1 MPKSERETKA
11 GSRGNHP
18 PATKILLI
26 DDDGDFTDVLGK
38 FLRKHGYDAMGVNSG
53 REGIRVASALL
64 PDLVVCD
71 LDMPG
76 MGGYEVLARLRQDA
90 RLTEIPVVFLT
101 GHAAPDEIRHGMNL
115 GADDYLTKPLD
126 TNNILRAIEAR
137 LARARLWRLNQE
149 KQMER
154 AMQLFA
160 GVVHDLRDPLFVVLG
175 YTNLLRKGA
184 SPQPK
189 PENRGDE
196 ILDRMQQAI
205 SRMQTIV
212 SETLFLAKSKM
223 QRLPFDPSPFDLR
236 VLCEQVIADQ
246 DPDDR
251 TQFECGEK
259 ECAMIGDPLR
269 LRQALENLLANAL
282 KYSDEEVVVGLAKL
296 PHGYR
301 IEVKDRG
308 IGIPEPERER
318 VFEPFFRASNTGGK
332 PGHGL
337 GLSIVKTC
345 VEQFAG
351 QIEFASVMGKGTTF
365 KIELPASPPTSHRPG
380 AGSPPGSPPAGLRDA
395 ESAAEIFV
403 PTETSAGKPSKLRGI
418 IVDDD
423 PLVRDVLRE
432 LLNNSG
438 EISVVGEAGSLAQS
452 RQLVTQLK
460 PEVVFLDIGLPD
472 ASGFELLPLLG
483 PKTSVVFVTSAE
495 EYAIN
500 AFDSDAVD
508 YLLKPVSADR
518 LQRAL
523 KRCRQRT
530 AISLPAPSDARLGL
544 DDSFLVKTMT
554 EKKFIQVRA
563 VKSLVAYGEYSW
575 VHWDNGKGALLRKAL
590 KQWETELPENQF
602 VRIHRN
608 AIINLAFLERVER
621 LSSGRQQVYLRDSAE
636 PISVSLRLAPALNRK
651 LKEFKN
657 PERV

>member
-1 MPKSERETKA
+1 MSKSERESKTA
-11 GSRGNHP
+11 SGDNHP
-18 PATKILLI
+18 PAAKILLI
-26 DDDGDFTDVLGK
+26 DDDENITQVLGK
-38 FLRKHGYDAMGVNSG
+38 FLGKHEYDVTGVNSG

-76 MGGYEVLARLRQDA
+76 MDGYEVLASLRQDA
-90 RLTEIPVVFLT
+90 RLMEIPVVFLT
-101 GHAAPDEIRHGMNL
+101 GRAAPDQIRQGMNW

-126 TNNILRAIEAR
+126 PNNLLRAIEAR
-137 LARARLWRLNQE
+137 LARARLRRLNQE

-154 AMQLFA
+154 AIQLFA

-175 YTNLLRKGA
+175 YTNLLRQDA

-189 PENRGDE
+189 SDNRGGE

-212 SETLFLAKSKM
+212 SETMFLAKSKM

-236 VLCEQVIADQ
+236 VLCEQVITDQ

-251 TQFECGEK
+251 IQFECGEK

-282 KYSDEEVVVGLAKL
+282 KYSDQEVVVGLTKL
-296 PHGYR
+296 PQSYQ

-308 IGIPEPERER
+308 IGIPAPERER

-332 PGHGL
+332 PGQGL

-345 VEQFAG
+345 IEQFAG
-351 QIEFASVMGKGTTF
+351 QIEFASEVGKGTTF
-365 KIELPASPPTSHRPG
+365 KIELPASPPTPHRQGTDSPL
-380 AGSPPGSPPAGLRDA
+380 GSRDSEA
-395 ESAAEIFV
+395 DSAAEIFV
-403 PTETSAGKPSKLRGI
+403 PTETNAGRSSKLRGI

-423 PLVRDVLRE
+423 PLVRDVLRD

-438 EISVVGEAGSLAQS
+438 EVSVVGEAGSVAQS
-452 RQLVTQLK
+452 RQLLAQLK

-483 PKTSVVFVTSAE
+483 PETSVVIVTSAE
-495 EYAIN
+495 EYAVH

-508 YLLKPVSADR
+508 YLLKPVSAER

-523 KRCRQRT
+523 KRCRQRMAT
-530 AISLPAPSDARLGL
+530 PSPAPSDARLGL

-554 EKKFIQVRA
+554 EKKFIQVRE

-575 VHWDNGKGALLRKAL
+575 VYWENGKGALLRKAL

-602 VRIHRN
+602 IRVHRN

-621 LSSGRQQVYLRDSAE
+621 LASGRLQVHLRNTAE

-651 LKEFKN
+651 LKEFKS
-657 PERV
+657 

>member
-1 MPKSERETKA
+1 MSKNEREAKT
-11 GSRGNHP
+11 GSGDNHP
-18 PATKILLI
+18 RAAKILLI
-26 DDDGDFTDVLGK
+26 DDDENFTQVLGK
-38 FLRKHGYDAMGVNSG
+38 FLRKHEYDVTSVNSG

-76 MGGYEVLARLRQDA
+76 MDGYEVLASLRQDA

-101 GHAAPDEIRHGMNL
+101 GCAAPDQIRQGMNL
-115 GADDYLTKPLD
+115 GADDYLTKPVD
-126 TNNILRAIEAR
+126 TNNLLRAIEAR
-137 LARARLWRLNQE
+137 LARARLWRQNQE

-175 YTNLLRKGA
+175 YTNLLRQDS

-189 PENRGDE
+189 SDNRGGE

-251 TQFECGEK
+251 IQFECGEE

-282 KYSDEEVVVGLAKL
+282 KYSDQEVVVGLTKL
-296 PHGYR
+296 PQSYR

-318 VFEPFFRASNTGGK
+318 VFEPFFRGSNTGDK

-345 VEQFAG
+345 IEQFAG
-351 QIEFASVMGKGTTF
+351 QIEFASETGKGTTF
-365 KIELPASPPTSHRPG
+365 KIELPASPPTPHWPVTGISTQ
-380 AGSPPGSPPAGLRDA
+380 SPHSSLQDLEAD
-395 ESAAEIFV
+395 SAAEIFV
-403 PTETSAGKPSKLRGI
+403 PAETNPGKPAKLSGI

-423 PLVRDVLRE
+423 PLVRDVLRD

-438 EISVVGEAGSLAQS
+438 EISVVGEAGSVAQS
-452 RQLVTQLK
+452 RLLVAQLK
-460 PEVVFLDIGLPD
+460 PAVVFLDIGLPD

-483 PKTSVVFVTSAE
+483 PETSVVFVTSAE
-495 EYAIN
+495 EYAVN

-508 YLLKPVSADR
+508 YLLKPVSAER

-523 KRCRQRT
+523 KRCRQRMAT
-530 AISLPAPSDARLGL
+530 PSPAPSDARLGL

-554 EKKFIQVRA
+554 EKKFIQVRE
-563 VKSLVAYGEYSW
+563 VKSVVAYGEYSW
-575 VHWDNGKGALLRKAL
+575 VYWDKGKGALLRKAL
-590 KQWETELPENQF
+590 KQWETELPENEF

-621 LSSGRQQVYLRDSAE
+621 LSSGRLQVHLRGSAE

-651 LKEFKN
+651 LKEFKS
-657 PERV
+657 